1 MTKKHVLIVEDDS
14 TQTKVFEQ
22 IVSKVNFKSHLVS
35 NGKDA
40 VEYLRNNKDV
50 GLVLLDLA
58 LPDISGIQVLEEL
71 KRMGSKVPV
80 AILSASEESSIAVRA
95 GQLGAV
101 DFFIKGK
108 SDLMRIFEFID
119 DVMKQS

>member
-1 MTKKHVLIVEDDS
+1 MTTKHVLIVEDDS

-22 IVSKVNFKSHLVS
+22 IVSKVHFKSHLVA

-40 VEYLRNNKDV
+40 LKYLKDNKDV

-71 KRMGSKVPV
+71 KKMGNKVPV

-95 GQLGAV
+95 GQLGAA

-119 DVMKQS
+119 DVMNRS

>member
-22 IVSKVNFKSHLVS
+22 IVSKVHFKSHLVS

-40 VEYLRNNKDV
+40 VEYLRDNKDV

-71 KRMGSKVPV
+71 KKMGSKVPV

>member
-71 KRMGSKVPV
+71 KKMGSKVPV